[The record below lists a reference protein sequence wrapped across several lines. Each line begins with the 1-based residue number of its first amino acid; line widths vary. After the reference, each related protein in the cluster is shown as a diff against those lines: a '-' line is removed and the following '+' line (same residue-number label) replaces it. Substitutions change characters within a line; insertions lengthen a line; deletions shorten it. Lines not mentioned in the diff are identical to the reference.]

1 MASLRF
7 STGAVSAD
15 LLSDEDIRIV
25 ETFSVVNLAVS
36 SVTNGDTVALRLN
49 KTIIMDTGEVN
60 TIAGDVVDPYNDRL
74 VFNSIVGPGQLKIP
88 VPAVTT
94 ELQGI
99 LSVEPVL
106 PGMPAPGY

>member
-1 MASLRF
+1 MSSLRF

-25 ETFSVVNLAVS
+25 ETFSVVNLAIS
-36 SVTNGDTVALRLN
+36 SVTNGDLAGLRLN
-49 KTIIMDTGEVN
+49 KTIIMDVGEVN
-60 TIAGDVVDPYNDRL
+60 TIAGDVVDPDQDRM
-74 VFNSIVGPGQLKIP
+74 VFNSVVGPGQLKIP
-88 VPAVTT
+88 VTAVTT

-99 LSVEPVL
+99 ISVEPVL